1 MVLSYKKSLE
11 KNTDE
16 IGLFFGYA
24 SIFNLEDSCKDII
37 INKAFKDTIT
47 KNKTI
52 PLLWQHDRNKIIGNI
67 YNLRED
73 YIGLYIEGKVNYV
86 KYYKIYSLIKNNLLN
101 GLSIGYIANKFT
113 FNPKG
118 RRIIKSLD
126 LIEVSLVLSPANKL
140 SNVIYCK

>member
-1 MVLSYKKSLE
+1 MC
-11 KNTDE
+11 
-16 IGLFFGYA
+16 
-24 SIFNLEDSCKDII
+24 SIN
-37 INKAFKDTIT
+37 
-47 KNKTI
+47 
-52 PLLWQHDRNKIIGNI
+52 
-67 YNLRED
+67 

-86 KYYKIYSLIKNNLLN
+86 KYYKVYSLIKNNLLN

-113 FNPKG
+113 FDPKG